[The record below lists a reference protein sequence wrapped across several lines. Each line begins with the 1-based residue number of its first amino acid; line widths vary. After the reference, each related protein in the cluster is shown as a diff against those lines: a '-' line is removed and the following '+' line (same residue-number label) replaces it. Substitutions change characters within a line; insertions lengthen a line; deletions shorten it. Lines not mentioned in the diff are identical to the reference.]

1 VASRETRS
9 AQEREQPARSDAR
22 ADDAFLLATLVLAAQ
37 HAAAAIREHEPGIAT
52 LRWEEKT
59 PTDFVSIVDR
69 AAEARI
75 AEVMHQRLPDARL
88 LGEESA
94 PHLAD
99 LDRGIVLVADPLD
112 GTTNFL
118 HGFPAYAVSI
128 AALVDGD
135 LRAGVILD
143 VPRNEMF
150 TATAGGGARRDGNPI
165 SVSTITNP
173 ARALLGTGFPF
184 KRQGDIEPYVARLP
198 EIMRA
203 IAGVRRP
210 GAAALDLAAVACGR
224 FDAFW
229 ELMLAPWDVAAG
241 ILIVREAGGIVTD
254 FAGVESRVAHAGLVC
269 GNAFMHRWLLDQLTS
284 PRS

>member
-1 VASRETRS
+1 VNA
-9 AQEREQPARSDAR
+9 AAR
-22 ADDAFLLATLVLAAQ
+22 ADDAFLLDTIVIAAR

-75 AEVMHQRLPDARL
+75 ADVMRQRLPDARL

-99 LDRGIVLVADPLD
+99 VERGVVLVADPLD

-118 HGFPAYAVSI
+118 HGYPAYAVSI
-128 AALVDGD
+128 AALVDGE

-143 VPRNEMF
+143 VPRDELF
-150 TATAGGGARRDGNPI
+150 TATAGGGAWRDGAQI
-165 SVSTITNP
+165 AVSSITTP

-184 KRQGDIEPYVARLP
+184 KRHGDIEPYVARLP

-203 IAGVRRP
+203 IAGIRRP
-210 GAAALDLAAVACGR
+210 GAAALDLASVACGR

-229 ELMLAPWDVAAG
+229 ELTLAPWDVAAG
-241 ILIVREAGGIVTD
+241 ILLVREAGGLVTD
-254 FAGVESRVAHAGLVC
+254 FSGVDSRVAHAGLVA
-269 GNAFMHRWLLDQLTS
+269 GNPFMHRWLLDQLTNPKS
-284 PRS
+284 

>member
-1 VASRETRS
+1 VNAAS
-9 AQEREQPARSDAR
+9 R
-22 ADDAFLLATLVLAAQ
+22 ADDAYLLETIVAAAQ
-37 HAAAAIREHEPGIAT
+37 AAAAAIREHEPAIAT

-69 AAEARI
+69 GAEARI
-75 AEVMHQRLPDARL
+75 AAVMAERLPDARL

-99 LDRGIVLVADPLD
+99 VDRGIVLVADPLD

-118 HGFPAYAVSI
+118 HGYPAYAVSI
-128 AALVDGD
+128 AALVDGQ

-143 VPRNEMF
+143 VPRDELF
-150 TATAGGGARRDGNPI
+150 TATLGGGASRDGSPI
-165 SVSTITNP
+165 AVSAITNP

-184 KRQGDIEPYVARLP
+184 KRHGEIEPYVARLP

-203 IAGVRRP
+203 IAGIRRP
-210 GAAALDLAAVACGR
+210 GAAALDLASVACGR

-229 ELMLAPWDVAAG
+229 ELSLAPWDVAAG
-241 ILIVREAGGIVTD
+241 ILLVREAGGIVTD
-254 FAGVESRVAHAGLVC
+254 FSGVESRVAHAGIVA
-269 GNAFMHRWLLDQLTS
+269 GNPFMHRWLLDQLTH
-284 PRS
+284 PIAT

>member
-9 AQEREQPARSDAR
+9 APEREQPVRPAER
-22 ADDAFLLATLVLAAQ
+22 ADDAFLLETIVLAAQ
-37 HAAAAIREHEPGIAT
+37 RAAAAIREHEPTIAT

-75 AEVMHQRLPDARL
+75 ADVMRQRLPDARL
-88 LGEESA
+88 LGEETA
-94 PHLAD
+94 PHLTD
-99 LDRGIVLVADPLD
+99 VDRGLVLVADPLD

-128 AALVDGD
+128 AAIVEGE
-135 LRAGVILD
+135 LRASVILD
-143 VPRNEMF
+143 VPRDELF
-150 TATAGGGARRDGNPI
+150 TATAGAGARRNGEAI
-165 SVSTITNP
+165 RVSNITTP

-184 KRQGDIEPYVARLP
+184 KRHGDIEPYVARLP

-203 IAGVRRP
+203 IAGIRRP
-210 GAAALDLAAVACGR
+210 GAAALDLASVACGR

-229 ELMLAPWDVAAG
+229 ELTLAPWDVAAG
-241 ILIVREAGGIVTD
+241 ILLVREAGGIVTD
-254 FAGVESRVAHAGLVC
+254 FSGVQSRVAHAGIVA
-269 GNAFMHRWLLDQLTS
+269 GNPFMHRWLLDQLTNPMS
-284 PRS
+284 

>member
-1 VASRETRS
+1 MASRETRS
-9 AQEREQPARSDAR
+9 APEREQPASSRGR
-22 ADDAFLLATLVLAAQ
+22 ADDAFLLETVVAAARQ
-37 HAAAAIREHEPGIAT
+37 AAAAIREHEPGIAT

-75 AEVMHQRLPDARL
+75 ADVMRARLPDARL

-99 LDRGIVLVADPLD
+99 VDRGIVLVADPLD

-128 AALVDGD
+128 AALVDGE

-143 VPRNEMF
+143 VPRDELF
-150 TATAGGGARRDGNPI
+150 TATAGGGAQRNGKPI
-165 SVSTITNP
+165 SVSSIDTP
-173 ARALLGTGFPF
+173 SRALLGTGFPF
-184 KRQGDIEPYVARLP
+184 KRHGDIEPYVARLP

-203 IAGVRRP
+203 IAGIRRP
-210 GAAALDLAAVACGR
+210 GAAALDLASVACGR

-229 ELMLAPWDVAAG
+229 ELTLAPWDVAAG
-241 ILIVREAGGIVTD
+241 ILLVREAGGIVTD
-254 FAGVESRVAHAGLVC
+254 FDGMQSRVAHAGIVA
-269 GNAFMHRWLLDQLTS
+269 GNAFMHRWLLEHLTNPTS
-284 PRS
+284 

>member
-1 VASRETRS
+1 MNTA
-9 AQEREQPARSDAR
+9 AR
-22 ADDAFLLATLVLAAQ
+22 ADDDHLLATLVAAA
-37 HAAAAIREHEPGIAT
+37 HAAAAAIREHEPTIAS

-69 AAEARI
+69 AAEERI
-75 AEVMHQRLPDARL
+75 AQVMAAHLPNARL

-99 LDRGIVLVADPLD
+99 LDRGLVVVADPLD

-118 HGFPAYAVSI
+118 HGYPAYAVSI
-128 AALVDGD
+128 AALVDGE
-135 LRAGVILD
+135 LRAGVIVD
-143 VPRNEMF
+143 VPRNELY
-150 TATAGGGARRDGNPI
+150 TATMGGGAFRDGKPI
-165 SVSTITNP
+165 RVSPITIP

-184 KRQGDIEPYVARLP
+184 KRHGEIEPYVARLP

-210 GAAALDLAAVACGR
+210 GAAALDLASVACGR

-229 ELMLAPWDVAAG
+229 ELSLAPWDVAAG
-241 ILIVREAGGIVTD
+241 ILLVREAGGIVTD
-254 FAGVESRVAHAGLVC
+254 FSGVDSRVAHAGIVA
-269 GNAFMHRWLLDQLTS
+269 GNPFMHRWLLEQLTTPTS
-284 PRS
+284 

>member
-9 AQEREQPARSDAR
+9 APEREQPVRPAER
-22 ADDAFLLATLVLAAQ
+22 ADDAFLLETIVLAAQ
-37 HAAAAIREHEPGIAT
+37 RAAAAIREHEPTIAT

-75 AEVMHQRLPDARL
+75 ADVMHQRLPDARL

-99 LDRGIVLVADPLD
+99 VDRGIVLVADPLD

-128 AALVDGD
+128 AALVDGE
-135 LRAGVILD
+135 LRASVILD
-143 VPRNEMF
+143 VPRGELF
-150 TATAGGGARRDGNPI
+150 TATAGGGAKRNGATI
-165 SVSTITNP
+165 SVSSITTP

-184 KRQGDIEPYVARLP
+184 KRHGDIEPYVARLP

-203 IAGVRRP
+203 IAGIRRP
-210 GAAALDLAAVACGR
+210 GAAALDLASVACGR

-229 ELMLAPWDVAAG
+229 ELTLAPWDVAAG
-241 ILIVREAGGIVTD
+241 ILLVREAGGIVTD
-254 FAGVESRVAHAGLVC
+254 FSGLQSRVAHAGIVA
-269 GNAFMHRWLLDQLTS
+269 GNPFMHRWLLDQLTNS
-284 PRS
+284 KS